1 MKKKLVVMAAI
12 VTLVISLGG
21 CAKKVS
27 SQEAA
32 DAFIN
37 TEVYLKHFDK
47 YERAFGSQVNAES
60 ESLVKEEIAKD
71 LAKIGIEKADSAQV
85 VEALIEIM
93 SEKTEITGTVLSEE
107 KKQAVI
113 ELTVQ
118 GFDMKKFTTNVEKK
132 SQEKL
137 LALIKAAG
145 IEGVASLDDLANLSK
160 QGDYD
165 RILEINEEF
174 KSNSKNLTD
183 VIIAA
188 VNELEVVEKEQKV
201 MLKLSEN
208 AKNKKYWQVDEE
220 AKTLNA
226 LQLLIF
232 N

>member
-21 CAKKVS
+21 CSKKVS

-32 DAFIN
+32 NAFIN

-47 YERAFGSQVNAES
+47 YETAFGSQVDAES

-71 LAKIGIEKADSAQV
+71 LAAIGIEKGDSAQV

-93 SEKTEITGTVLSEE
+93 AEKTEITATVLSEE

-145 IEGVASLDDLANLSK
+145 IEGVTSLDDLANLSK
-160 QGDYD
+160 QGDYE
-165 RILEINEEF
+165 RILEINAEF
-174 KSNSKNLTD
+174 QSNSKNLTD
-183 VIIAA
+183 VIVAA

-201 MLKLSEN
+201 TLTLREN
-208 AKNKKYWQVDEE
+208 AKNKKYWQVDKE

-232 N
+232 D

>member
-12 VTLVISLGG
+12 VTLVISLWG

-47 YERAFGSQVNAES
+47 YETAFGSQVDAES

-71 LAKIGIEKADSAQV
+71 LAAIGIEKGDSAQV

-93 SEKTEITGTVLSEE
+93 AEKTEITATVLSEE

-145 IEGVASLDDLANLSK
+145 IEGVTSLDDLANLSK
-160 QGDYD
+160 QADYE

-174 KSNSKNLTD
+174 QSNSKNLTD
-183 VIIAA
+183 VIVAA

-201 MLKLSEN
+201 TLTLSEN

-232 N
+232 D